1 MRKKNKAAN
10 FFIKLFIILTALT
23 ALFSSVY
30 FALDKW
36 IVPKYFKAYGI
47 ENMQELVST
56 LKTLY
61 SSPKESKMITNGY
74 SKIDV
79 DSATGKLISAG
90 FPKNL
95 DNTIDYR
102 TIADGGDYTL
112 VTGEYKF
119 TDKEIAAI
127 INQMLE
133 SGILESKLPNLQ
145 YIDTAS
151 IKVLEVDINPVAL
164 SGEDAG
170 YSHNSADVKF
180 IFKFDTSSVR
190 TQIAEVMDT
199 PMFLLNMILPKTLYI
214 TTEFN
219 ITIND
224 DGEYTMSGGTVGI
237 NDRTVK
243 QSEIL
248 LDLLISFIFEKEDEM
263 TTAKLISEF
272 EKIIPNS
279 LGFLGKISF
288 ENQITTEGYK
298 GIILTIE

>member
-1 MRKKNKAAN
+1 MRKKNKTAN
-10 FFIKLFIILTALT
+10 FFIKLFIILSVLT
-23 ALFSSVY
+23 TVFFSVY
-30 FALDKW
+30 LALDML

-47 ENMQELVST
+47 DNMQELVST

-61 SSPKESKMITNGY
+61 TSPKESKMITNGY
-74 SKIDV
+74 SKIDM
-79 DSATGKLISAG
+79 DSATSKLIDAG
-90 FPKNL
+90 FPTTY

-102 TIADGGDYTL
+102 TIADGGDLGL
-112 VTGEYKF
+112 VDGEYKF

-145 YIDTAS
+145 YIDTSS

-164 SGEDAG
+164 QDGG
-170 YSHNSADVKF
+170 FSHDSADIKF

-190 TQIAEVMDT
+190 TQIAEAMDT

-219 ITIND
+219 ITINES
-224 DGEYTMSGGTVGI
+224 GEYIMSGGTVGI
-237 NDRTVK
+237 NNRTAK

-272 EKIIPNS
+272 ENLIPS
-279 LGFLGKISF
+279 GLELLGKISF